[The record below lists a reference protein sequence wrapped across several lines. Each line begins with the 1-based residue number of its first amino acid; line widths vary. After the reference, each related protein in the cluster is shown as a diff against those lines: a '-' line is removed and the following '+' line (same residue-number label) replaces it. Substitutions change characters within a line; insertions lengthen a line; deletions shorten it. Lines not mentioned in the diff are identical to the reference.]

1 MAKNNVR
8 EFVEV
13 METELARKD
22 ECSAYDYI
30 TENYMDFSK
39 SELKDIIKELL
50 YALHCAEQ
58 RHDIMRID
66 YETILGDAAEEL
78 RYSYHWEWED

>member
-1 MAKNNVR
+1 MENIMRN
-8 EFVEV
+8 FVETL
-13 METELARKD
+13 ETELARKE
-22 ECSAYDYI
+22 ECSAYDFI
-30 TENYMDFSK
+30 VENYMDFSK

-50 YALHCAEQ
+50 YAVHGAEQ

-66 YETILGDAAEEL
+66 YERIMGDTAEEL